1 MKLRKDIVFVGLA
14 IFCLTA
20 TLFMVK
26 PTRSQS
32 ANEYSPWTDLNDD
45 GKIDIFD
52 LVQIALAFGAEGQQI
67 NKTELLINVS
77 ITFANLQL
85 RMDDLNSSLLELQS
99 IVDGL
104 NATNVMPLIDSLNST
119 LLGLQSKVTV
129 LETNLTIVDLFSKGL
144 ASKIDLLNASLVE
157 LGNRISILEAQ
168 VTIMNSAIIQLEILY
183 DNLNASLTSQQSKID
198 ILNSTLTS
206 RLDELENRLDA
217 LESSKLVWNSTYLY
231 SATTTETT
239 MWRDVANSTHTLS
252 VNIGVN
258 RTSYLLVM
266 FSTMARNYIND
277 YTSGQI
283 YLQAVLDTNAL
294 SPTWIYLNPTVNS
307 TGWSFLPTHP
317 HLVWWGTFSYSFN
330 PQIINA
336 GNHTI
341 KMQWRVS
348 DGTGYLAGSTL
359 TVIALPTQ

>member
-1 MKLRKDIVFVGLA
+1 
-14 IFCLTA
+14 
-20 TLFMVK
+20 
-26 PTRSQS
+26 
-32 ANEYSPWTDLNDD
+32 LNDD
-45 GKIDIFD
+45 GKINIIDI
-52 LVQIALAFGAEGQQI
+52 VQIALAFGAEGTPI

-183 DNLNASLTSQQSKID
+183 DNLNASLTSQQSRID

-217 LESSKLVWNSTYLY
+217 LESSKLVWNSTYLG
-231 SATTTETT
+231 SAATTETT

-252 VNIGVN
+252 VSIGVN

-266 FSTMARNYIND
+266 FSTMAYNYGSDGVISN
-277 YTSGQI
+277 QI
-283 YLQAVLDTNAL
+283 YAQAVLNTQVL
-294 SPTWIYLNPTVNS
+294 YPTWLRVNPTVEEV
-307 TGWSFLPTHP
+307 GWFGLAYHHHMLTYGTYSYNFQPQ
-317 HLVWWGTFSYSFN
+317 LV
-330 PQIINA
+330 NA
-336 GNHTI
+336 GNHTV
-341 KMQWRVS
+341 KMQWRV
-348 DGTGYLAGSTL
+348 DGGTGYLLGSAL